1 MHIGTDPDN
10 PLDLGGEVEFC
21 LGPEMEKH
29 IITTSDA
36 VYLPADFIHG
46 PWIIRNVTRPFI
58 MVTVEQCPTHT
69 EMSFQDMVTPE
80 ERDNLL
86 FIDQGYVSEERVI
99 KLAKKMKR
107 EW

>member
-1 MHIGTDPDN
+1 M
-10 PLDLGGEVEFC
+10 
-21 LGPEMEKH
+21 GPELEKH
-29 IITTSDA
+29 IITTSDV

-58 MVTVEQCPTHT
+58 MVTVEQSPTHT
-69 EMSFQDMVTPE
+69 EKSFKEMVTQE

-86 FIDQGYVSEERVI
+86 FIDQGYDSAERVLH
-99 KLAKKMKR
+99 LAKKMKR